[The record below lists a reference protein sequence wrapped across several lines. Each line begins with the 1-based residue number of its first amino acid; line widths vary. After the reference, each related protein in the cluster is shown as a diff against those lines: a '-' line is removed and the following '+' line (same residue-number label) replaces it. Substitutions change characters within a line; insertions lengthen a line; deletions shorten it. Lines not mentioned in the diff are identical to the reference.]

1 MIGCLLLQATCQLL
15 HSLQLYLQEAQ
26 ADPAHVGSGPQWKSP
41 PVSDPVLQTPAA
53 VDDLLNRCL
62 SQAEQQVHCSCP
74 AACLKT
80 MPVVSAE
87 RGSSTAAPRPVMCVC
102 QITACSATCM

>member
-1 MIGCLLLQATCQLL
+1 MAKIIFAVIPGCTSKLHTTGLVMISCLLQAICQLL

-26 ADPAHVGSGPQWKSP
+26 ADPAHVGSGPQWKTP

-62 SQAEQQVHCSCP
+62 SQAEQQVHSSYS
-74 AACLKT
+74 AAWHE
-80 MPVVSAE
+80 VSAF
-87 RGSSTAAPRPVMCVC
+87 
-102 QITACSATCM
+102 